1 MIDQGTVARSPR
13 SNPVLYA
20 DAWTPI
26 KEAFSRTEQAKASG
40 FHATD
45 FSFNT
50 GQGRCDSCM
59 GMGYENVEMQFLPD
73 LSIPCSLCQ
82 GKRFKDELLEI
93 RLNGLNVYETLELT
107 VEEAKERFSQLPKT
121 FKKLNLLCELGL
133 DYLKLGQPLKYSF
146 WRRVAEAKLAKY
158 MSPLDNKDISSLLLL
173 DEPTTGLHLLMFKS
187 LSTA

>member
-1 MIDQGTVARSPR
+1 MAQGKAPILTSFQKHQQETSSHSIEIKEANIHNLKNFNAKIPLGKLTCISGLSGSGKSTLLYDLIYKELSQGSPRGWAKSTLNFSEVTMIDQGTVARSPR

-59 GMGYENVEMQFLPD
+59 GMGYENVEMQF
-73 LSIPCSLCQ
+73 
-82 GKRFKDELLEI
+82 
-93 RLNGLNVYETLELT
+93 YLT
-107 VEEAKERFSQLPKT
+107 SQYHVLFAKVNDSKM
-121 FKKLNLLCELGL
+121 
-133 DYLKLGQPLKYSF
+133 SF
-146 WRRVAEAKLAKY
+146 WRFV
-158 MSPLDNKDISSLLLL
+158 
-173 DEPTTGLHLLMFKS
+173 
-187 LSTA
+187 